1 MSRLLLKGGRVIDPV
16 NKRDEVAD
24 LLVEDGRIAEVKP
37 GIEAGDSEVIDCS
50 GKLVCPG
57 FLDIHVH
64 LREPGFEE
72 SETISSGTAAAAAG
86 GFTGV
91 CCMPNTSPPADNAS
105 VIEYILEVA
114 ERKAAVPVY
123 PIGAVTRGQEGKELA
138 EIGEMVEAGA
148 VAVTDDGSCVM
159 SSKLM
164 RRAMEYASTFGIK
177 VIQHAEDHSLTEGG
191 VANEGAIGTML
202 GLSPMPGVAEE
213 IIVRRDI
220 ALAEYLKLPV
230 HIAHIS
236 VAGAVRAVREAKER
250 GVQVTCE
257 VTPHHFTLSDAAIE
271 EFDTNTKMNPP
282 LRAAEDVE
290 ECARGLADGTIDCIA
305 TDHAPHHV
313 DKKNLEFDLAAFGI
327 TGLETCV
334 GLTFDRLVHR
344 EFFDFNRMVE
354 LLAVNPAK
362 IIGLDRG
369 HLTVGAEAFVTILD
383 PEAEWT
389 VRAEASK
396 SLSRNTPFDG
406 WRLKGAPAGVVIGGK
421 AILP

>member
-1 MSRLLLKGGRVIDPV
+1 MSLLLLKGGRVIDPV
-16 NKRDEVAD
+16 NKLDKVAD
-24 LLVEDGRIAEVKP
+24 LLIEDCRIAAVKP
-37 GIEAGDSEVIDCS
+37 GVEAGEAEIIDCS

-72 SETISSGTAAAAAG
+72 SETIASGTAAAAAG

-383 PEAEWT
+383 PDAEWT

-406 WRLKGAPAGVVIGGK
+406 WRLKGAPAGVVIGCK